1 MIITKQLILQNLE
14 YLNNTQPFKHYL
26 TTEGLNNT
34 ITHLINTLNNMDIPT
49 IHSDFDDLSLYNPGD
64 NTIEKFYN
72 IIFRITSNIDNKNTY
87 IPTLAGAFIVNS
99 LESHL

>member
-1 MIITKQLILQNLE
+1 MIITKQIIIQNLE

-26 TTEGLNNT
+26 AIEGLDYT
-34 ITHLINTLNNMDIPT
+34 ISHIMDSLGNMEIPT
-49 IHSDFDDLSLYNPGD
+49 IHVDFDDLSLYNPGD
-64 NTIEKFYN
+64 NTVEKFYN

>member
-1 MIITKQLILQNLE
+1 MIITKQTIIQNLE
-14 YLNNTQPFKHYL
+14 YLDNTQPFKHYL
-26 TTEGLNNT
+26 ATEGLNNT
-34 ITHLINTLNNMDIPT
+34 ITHMIDSLRKMDIPT
-49 IHSDFDDLSLYNPGD
+49 IHVDFDDLSLYNPGD

-87 IPTLAGAFIVNS
+87 IPTLAGAFIVNG